1 MKRWPRDQ
9 REKNGIFQRPA
20 GKNRL
25 KKKKKKKKK
34 ICVSSFSVRSPSWSR
49 GSASTPLKTFFS
61 YECHQS
67 AVSTARPRPLA
78 STLGRSFV
86 RRWAPV
92 INTVAK
98 FTLTGLILRH
108 DSAVHPQ
115 VHFFSSPPSQ
125 CLRSFLFFL
134 FFLSLSI
141 PPPTVVA
148 SRFFEEDDRTVFPFP
163 FFFFPIFFCRAQ
175 CSEYRL
181 TNAIEPKGHKKNRNV
196 AVRLRPWRTSTRRNR
211 RRRRRKIKKKKKK

>member
-163 FFFFPIFFCRAQ
+163 FFFFPIFFVVLSALNIGWPTLLSR
-175 CSEYRL
+175 RD
-181 TNAIEPKGHKKNRNV
+181 TKKIE
-196 AVRLRPWRTSTRRNR
+196 TSPSDFDLGARVPEEIEEEEEG
-211 RRRRRKIKKKKKK
+211 K

>member
-25 KKKKKKKKK
+25 KKKKKKKKKKK

-134 FFLSLSI
+134 FFCLSLFRRRPLLLLVSSRRTTGQSS
-141 PPPTVVA
+141 PF
-148 SRFFEEDDRTVFPFP
+148 RFFSSQ
-163 FFFFPIFFCRAQ
+163 FFLS
-175 CSEYRL
+175 CSVLWISADQRYWAEG
-181 TNAIEPKGHKKNRNV
+181 TQKKSKR
-196 AVRLRPWRTSTRRNR
+196 RRPTSTLAHEYQ
-211 RRRRRKIKKKKKK
+211 KK

>member
-134 FFLSLSI
+134 FFCLSLFRRRPLLLLVSSRRTTGQSS
-141 PPPTVVA
+141 PF
-148 SRFFEEDDRTVFPFP
+148 RFFSSQ
-163 FFFFPIFFCRAQ
+163 FFFVVLSALNIGWPTLLSR
-175 CSEYRL
+175 RD
-181 TNAIEPKGHKKNRNV
+181 TKKIE
-196 AVRLRPWRTSTRRNR
+196 TSPSDFDLGARVPEEIEEEEEG
-211 RRRRRKIKKKKKK
+211 K